1 MKRFSLYLLCCM
13 VVGLASYCLADTS
26 MTLTEL
32 DSYKSACTD
41 SCCDTNGGSDCSGS
55 GSSSCPTTSSPS
67 GFGVACASSSHT
79 YAPGGSAN
87 DADCESENGST
98 CFYQDPDFCTYY
110 KDCDCET
117 TYQLHISGNFFY
129 DCKTLNC
136 TDDEENP
143 NNSKKDCTA
152 PDTDDCTPW

>member
-1 MKRFSLYLLCCM
+1 MKRFRLYLLFCM
-13 VVGLASYCLADTS
+13 VVGLVSYCLADTS

-41 SCCDTNGGSDCSGS
+41 SCCDTNGGSNCSGS
-55 GSSSCPTTSSPS
+55 GSSSCPEDIVAYGSMCTTST
-67 GFGVACASSSHT
+67 HT

-98 CFYQDPDFCTYY
+98 CWYQDPDFCTYY
-110 KDCDCET
+110 KKC
-117 TYQLHISGNFFY
+117 
-129 DCKTLNC
+129 DCKTRSYIYYGQMMYRC
-136 TDDEENP
+136 EEENWRDTTTP

-152 PDTDDCTPW
+152 PGNDDCTPW